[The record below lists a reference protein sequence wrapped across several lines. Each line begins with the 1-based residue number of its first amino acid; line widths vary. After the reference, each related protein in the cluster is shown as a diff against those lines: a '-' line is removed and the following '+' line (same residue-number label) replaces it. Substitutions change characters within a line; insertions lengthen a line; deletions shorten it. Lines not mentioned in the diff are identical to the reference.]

1 MVETN
6 IPPSNLDDKLNELQ
20 FIYKYNP
27 KDFEFVDI
35 IESSRHIV
43 KEFLYK
49 PLKIKMA
56 VKTIRIP
63 INRYENNESDEKL
76 TRLKREISSF
86 RQLSHHPNIVNFYG
100 LCFNDGE
107 AMICMELMDMSLY
120 DLYLVVHDKKEIF
133 PEAILSYIA
142 IQVLEALG
150 FYSLASTFV
159 GTIAYWPPERFET
172 LKDQQNTEADFHY
185 DVRSDI
191 WSLGITLAETALGS
205 LPFVD
210 EHNQPISRENN
221 GNENIVTIQHCIM
234 HTDTDKLIKRC
245 FGETY
250 SENFVN
256 FVKMC
261 LEKLENRPKYNELV
275 KTEFYKKFI
284 GKITHEDRKNF

>member
-20 FIYKYNP
+20 FVYKYDP

-107 AMICMELMDMSLY
+107 AMICMELMDLSLY

-133 PEAILSYIA
+133 PEAILGYIA
-142 IQVLEALG
+142 VQVLEALG
-150 FYSLASTFV
+150 FCNANNFIHCDVNPKNILLNTKGEVKLCVFGEARILKESLASTYV
-159 GTIAYWPPERFET
+159 GTIEYWPPERRSCLWKTT
-172 LKDQQNTEADFHY
+172 L
-185 DVRSDI
+185 
-191 WSLGITLAETALGS
+191 
-205 LPFVD
+205 
-210 EHNQPISRENN
+210 
-221 GNENIVTIQHCIM
+221 
-234 HTDTDKLIKRC
+234 
-245 FGETY
+245 
-250 SENFVN
+250 
-256 FVKMC
+256 
-261 LEKLENRPKYNELV
+261 
-275 KTEFYKKFI
+275 
-284 GKITHEDRKNF
+284 

>member
-20 FIYKYNP
+20 FVYKYNP
-27 KDFEFVDI
+27 KDIEFVDI

-63 INRYENNESDEKL
+63 TNRYEDSGSDEKL
-76 TRLKREISSF
+76 TRLKREIDSF

-107 AMICMELMDMSLY
+107 AMFCMELMDMSLY

-150 FYSLASTFV
+150 FCKANNFIHRDVNPKNIL
-159 GTIAYWPPERFET
+159 
-172 LKDQQNTEADFHY
+172 LNTKGE
-185 DVRSDI
+185 V
-191 WSLGITLAETALGS
+191 
-205 LPFVD
+205 
-210 EHNQPISRENN
+210 
-221 GNENIVTIQHCIM
+221 
-234 HTDTDKLIKRC
+234 KLC
-245 FGETY
+245 DFGEARILKGCF
-250 SENFVN
+250 SEDHV
-256 FVKMC
+256 
-261 LEKLENRPKYNELV
+261 
-275 KTEFYKKFI
+275 FI
-284 GKITHEDRKNF
+284 INN